1 MAVQTPSEIESQID
15 ALAIRTGE
23 SKDKLVREAILTY
36 LEDREDAMIAAE
48 RVKTVGRRT
57 SLAEI
62 GRQHGLVRKL
72 ARCM

>member
-1 MAVQTPSEIESQID
+1 MSVQIPAEIESKID
-15 ALAIRTGE
+15 AFANRTGE

-48 RVKTVGRRT
+48 RLKNVGRRT

-62 GRQHGLVRKL
+62 GRRYGLVD
-72 ARCM
+72 